1 MEHRRRIWRAIQLV
15 VRILPSA
22 LTLQAAGTVRTIP
35 HTNRVRRRTEPACN
49 TALNNIRLL
58 PVSLRPSTDADLQY
72 FLFSCLQ
79 SFVVFK
85 SLPKV
90 FKSLPKVGLDNSQ
103 ADSPFSSCMVCAAAT
118 AASLDSYLPSQG
130 LTTGTSIC
138 FVIQPHSIVAA
149 IDRININTLFITKP
163 LFLLLGL
170 LQFFGG
176 VEQIVNPTLIT
187 RIVNF
192 LFSFL
197 YFFFRLLLYLI
208 FSLILQIVNSFSCDS
223 DDAAQKPYQISLKEL
238 LYIFPEIIHNTY
250 LPYTVGFL
258 NP

>member
-22 LTLQAAGTVRTIP
+22 LTLQAAGTVRTTP
-35 HTNRVRRRTEPACN
+35 RTNQVRQRTEPACN
-49 TALNNIRLL
+49 TAPNNIRLL
-58 PVSLRPSTDADLQY
+58 PVSLRPSAGADLQY

-149 IDRININTLFITKP
+149 IDRINANTLFITKP
-163 LFLLLGL
+163 LFSFAWPSSVLRRRRTDRQSHPCRTHRRFSFRL
-170 LQFFGG
+170 F
-176 VEQIVNPTLIT
+176 V
-187 RIVNF
+187 F
-192 LFSFL
+192 LF
-197 YFFFRLLLYLI
+197 
-208 FSLILQIVNSFSCDS
+208 QTTAVSCLFAYPADN
-223 DDAAQKPYQISLKEL
+223 Q
-238 LYIFPEIIHNTY
+238 
-250 LPYTVGFL
+250 
-258 NP
+258 

>member
-58 PVSLRPSTDADLQY
+58 PVSLRPSTGVDLQC
-72 FLFSCLQ
+72 FLFSYLQ

-250 LPYTVGFL
+250 LLYIDGFL